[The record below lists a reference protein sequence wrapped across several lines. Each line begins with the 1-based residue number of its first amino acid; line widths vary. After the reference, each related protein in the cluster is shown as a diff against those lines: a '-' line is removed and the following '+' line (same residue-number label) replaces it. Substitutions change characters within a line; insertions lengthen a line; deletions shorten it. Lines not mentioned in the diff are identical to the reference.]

1 MHTLGDN
8 RFMNRELSWLSFN
21 ERVLNEAADNKVPIL
36 QRMRFLG
43 IFSNNLDEFFRVRVA
58 SMRRLVALG
67 KSPRDFPDQNPEETL
82 KNIQKRVLS
91 LQEKFQIIYTQLT
104 NELKTEGIDIID
116 SKDITQDDGIHINQY
131 FTNSISP
138 YIVPLILTTRTP
150 FPYLRDKTIY
160 LAVKLIS
167 KSKKTKIKIRYAL
180 IEIPVNQQI
189 SRFYVIPNSTNDRIR
204 IIILDDLIRYCLDEI
219 FFMFEYDEIKA
230 YTIKITRDAELDID
244 DDISKS
250 LVEKMSKGL
259 LKRESGLPVRFVYDK
274 EMDLDLLKF
283 LASKMGISE
292 RDPLIPGGK
301 YHNFKDYI
309 NFPSVKPSLENIN
322 PPTLIHRQI
331 DRHHSIIDVVKK
343 HEILLHFPY
352 QTFDHYIDF
361 LREAAIDPRV
371 KSIKIT
377 LYRVAENSK
386 VINALVNAAKNGKHV
401 TAVIEL
407 LARFDEEANINWS
420 TVLQDAGVRIIHGV
434 PGLKVHSKMTL
445 ITRIENKKERFYTY
459 IGTGNFNEDTATLYC
474 DEGLLTADQEIG
486 NEVMKVF
493 EFMGR
498 NYKRFNYSHLV
509 VAPYGM
515 RKHFVKMIATEI
527 KNKNLGKPA
536 YIYIKLNS
544 LVDETL
550 IKHLYMAAKAGVKIK
565 LIIRGICT
573 LQPDLPE
580 LNGNI
585 EAISIIDK
593 YLEHSRFLIFA
604 NGGDEAFYITSAD
617 WMIRNLDHRVEI
629 ACPIYNNELKKE
641 LREIFA
647 IQWADNVK
655 ARVLDSQLSN
665 KYRTTDNK
673 ETVRAQ
679 TSIYR
684 FLEQMNHEIPN
695 TQKDD

>member
-1 MHTLGDN
+1 MHTPGDN
-8 RFMNRELSWLSFN
+8 NIINRELSWLSFN
-21 ERVLNEAADNKVPIL
+21 ERVLNEAADQKVPIL

-67 KSPRDFPDQNPEETL
+67 KSPRDFPDQNPEAIL
-82 KNIQKRVLS
+82 KNIQKRVLI
-91 LQEKFQIIYTQLT
+91 LQEKFQEIYMQLT
-104 NELKTEGIDIID
+104 RELKDEGIDIIET
-116 SKDITQDDGIHINQY
+116 KDITEDEGKYISQY
-131 FTNSISP
+131 FTNKISP
-138 YIVPLILTTRTP
+138 YIVPLILKTRTP
-150 FPYLRDKTIY
+150 FPYLRDKAIY
-160 LAVKLIS
+160 LAIKLIS
-167 KSKKTKIKIRYAL
+167 KSRKTKIKHAL

-189 SRFYVIPNSTNDRIR
+189 SRFYVIPNAINNRIR

-259 LKRESGLPVRFVYDK
+259 MKRESGLPVRFVYDK
-274 EMDLDLLKF
+274 EMDHDLLMF

-292 RDPLIPGGK
+292 RDPLVPGGK

-309 NFPSVKPSLENIN
+309 DFPSVKPSLENIN

-343 HEILLHFPY
+343 RDILLHFPY

-377 LYRVAENSK
+377 LYRVAKNSK

-493 EFMGR
+493 EFMRR

-509 VAPYGM
+509 VSPYGM
-515 RKHFVKMIATEI
+515 RKHFIKMIATEI
-527 KNKNLGKPA
+527 KNKKQGKPA
-536 YIYIKLNS
+536 YIHIKLNS

-550 IKHLYMAAKAGVKIK
+550 IKHLYSAAKVGVKIK

-593 YLEHSRFLIFA
+593 YLEHSRFIVFA
-604 NGGDEAFYITSAD
+604 HGGDEAFYITSAD
-617 WMIRNLDHRVEI
+617 WMIRNLDHRIEI
-629 ACPIYNNELKKE
+629 ACPIYSKALKKE
-641 LREIFA
+641 LKEIFA

-665 KYRTTDNK
+665 KYRTTNNK
-673 ETVRAQ
+673 EKVRAQ

-684 FLEQMNHEIPN
+684 FLEQMNHKNPN
-695 TQKDD
+695 TKKDD